1 MIQAKPKSND
11 EWDKWVSDQDKE
23 LQQIFQGQS
32 AIKEVLTELHRK
44 MDDIV
49 ARQERS
55 FLVLGT
61 LQVTIIFNDGL
72 SDGRA

>member
-1 MIQAKPKSND
+1 MCMLEICFKIRIFL
-11 EWDKWVSDQDKE
+11 QDKE

-32 AIKEVLTELHRK
+32 AIREVLTELHRR

-55 FLVLGT
+55 LQVLGAI
-61 LQVTIIFNDGL
+61 QVSKFNQSL
-72 SDGRA
+72 F

>member
-1 MIQAKPKSND
+1 MNPLPFQAKPKTD
-11 EWDKWVSDQDKE
+11 DDWDNWFTDQDKE

-32 AIKEVLTELHRK
+32 AIREVLTELHRK

-55 FLVLGT
+55 LQVLGAI
-61 LQVTIIFNDGL
+61 QVTFQYF
-72 SDGRA
+72 